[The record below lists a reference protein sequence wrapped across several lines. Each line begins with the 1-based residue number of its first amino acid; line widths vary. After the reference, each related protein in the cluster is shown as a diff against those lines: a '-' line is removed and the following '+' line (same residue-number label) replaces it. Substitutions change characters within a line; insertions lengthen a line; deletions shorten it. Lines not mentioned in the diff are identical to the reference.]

1 MNKMNFTFINYEH
14 SLVCIYF
21 FIIIIK
27 QLLLDII
34 SDLDAIFIGH
44 RTHKLPLKYSHLIIL
59 FNRSSCLLELIHF
72 VKNPD
77 ESNIVVVKLYS
88 NILSSCLLLDF

>member
-1 MNKMNFTFINYEH
+1 MNIMNFTFINYEH

-21 FIIIIK
+21 SIIIIK

-34 SDLDAIFIGH
+34 SDLDVIFTGH
-44 RTHKLPLKYSHLIIL
+44 RTHKLPLKYSHLIIF